1 MPLSPTTAALPPPP
15 GVLPNLMNSKEN
27 LREAWLPATLV
38 CLIIPSILVPLRVY
52 VKGHIMKGFGFT
64 DGKY

>member
-1 MPLSPTTAALPPPP
+1 MALSPTTVALPPPP
-15 GVLPNLMNSKEN
+15 GITPNLVNPKDD
-27 LREAWLPATLV
+27 LRKAWLPAILV

-52 VKGHIMKGFGFT
+52 VKGHIIKGFGLT